1 MGRGGRSKRK
11 GIDVSI
17 SLIHFIIWASQVVL
31 VVKNMPANG
40 GEIRDMGLVP
50 GLHKRHGFR
59 LWVGKIPWRRAWQ
72 LTAVFLPGGSH
83 GQRSLG
89 GSSPWGSQRVGHE

>member
-50 GLHKRHGFR
+50 G
-59 LWVGKIPWRRAWQ
+59 VA
-72 LTAVFLPGGSH
+72 
-83 GQRSLG
+83 
-89 GSSPWGSQRVGHE
+89 